1 MNILKKLTQK
11 YLKLNRKRTI
21 VTIIGIILSGAMISA
36 VTTLGVSFQNFLINN
51 EKENGAWEV
60 IYKDISKDDLKYIE
74 NNTNVKE
81 YMLTSDLYMAENNYS
96 NEEYIKICAYDD
108 KALEGMGVNLV
119 NGKLPTN
126 SDEIVL
132 SRTFFDGKDNEPKI
146 GDSINLEYGS
156 FDYNSNFIKEG
167 SKTYK
172 ITGIIE
178 RPNFEKSGDYFTS
191 GITKLEDSNNISTYN
206 IGVITKNPKNIF
218 EESVENAEK
227 LDSYKGQD
235 IEEKIQFNHGLLS
248 YMGVSQDNGFITFL
262 YSICAIL
269 LVVISVGAILV
280 IYNAFAISV
289 SERKKQFGMLS
300 SIGATKKQIRKSVL
314 YEGFV
319 IGIIGIPIGIIC
331 GILGIWVVLQ
341 IVNNLIK
348 PLFTNMSTNLDLVV
362 SVPSI
367 VIAIL
372 VMALTIY
379 ISVIVPAIRASR
391 ITPIEAIRQ
400 SGDIKIK
407 SKKLRTP
414 KFIRKI
420 FGVEGDI
427 ALKNLK
433 RSKGKYRT
441 TVISLTVSIILFIT
455 VSNFVNGMSKQFS
468 GVYYNKDYDFSLNL
482 YSRSESNINVSAEK
496 ENIINKIKTQEGIKE
511 LITVTQFN
519 NTIKLPEDKVNKE
532 LRKLIEKNEY
542 MKYIF
547 NLDDMEINIKYI
559 TYDNNTMQKY
569 LKKVGI
575 NELNNNEAILVNYAN
590 QIGTEIDAEYHM
602 TNFKE
607 NEQIILQKDYTNSG
621 KDESLSICKVTDEIP
636 QIIDKYYTG
645 LILVVNNDTFN
656 NIIRN
661 DYITNNILLS
671 VKKDKQDQMR
681 NLLKEILNENTKF
694 SISLSDIAS
703 DTSRNKNMMLII
715 QIFLYGFII
724 LISAVGIS
732 NVFNTISTNIAL
744 RKREFANL
752 KSVGMTEKGF
762 KKMLNLECIFY
773 GTKSLLYGL
782 PISIFICYLMNKSF
796 NYQSYMLFNIPW
808 IGIIIS
814 IIAVYLVVYIT
825 MIYSRKQI
833 KKENIVDVL
842 RNDNI

>member
-11 YLKLNRKRTI
+11 YLKLNRKRKI

-156 FDYNSNFIKEG
+156 FDDNSNFIKEG

>member
-96 NEEYIKICAYDD
+96 NEDYIKICAYDD

-126 SDEIVL
+126 NDEIVL

-156 FDYNSNFIKEG
+156 FDDNSNFIKEG

-206 IGVITKNPKNIF
+206 IGVITKSPKNIF

-482 YSRSESNINVSAEK
+482 YSRSESNVNVSAEK

-569 LKKVGI
+569 LNKVGI

-808 IGIIIS
+808 VGIIIS

-825 MIYSRKQI
+825 MKYSRKQI

>member
-156 FDYNSNFIKEG
+156 FDDNSNFIKEG

>member
-1 MNILKKLTQK
+1 MHI
-11 YLKLNRKRTI
+11 
-21 VTIIGIILSGAMISA
+21 
-36 VTTLGVSFQNFLINN
+36 
-51 EKENGAWEV
+51 
-60 IYKDISKDDLKYIE
+60 
-74 NNTNVKE
+74 
-81 YMLTSDLYMAENNYS
+81 
-96 NEEYIKICAYDD
+96 
-108 KALEGMGVNLV
+108 
-119 NGKLPTN
+119 
-126 SDEIVL
+126 
-132 SRTFFDGKDNEPKI
+132 
-146 GDSINLEYGS
+146 
-156 FDYNSNFIKEG
+156 
-167 SKTYK
+167 
-172 ITGIIE
+172 
-178 RPNFEKSGDYFTS
+178 
-191 GITKLEDSNNISTYN
+191 
-206 IGVITKNPKNIF
+206 NPKNIF

>member
-191 GITKLEDSNNISTYN
+191 GITKLEDSNTISTYN

-519 NTIKLPEDKVNKE
+519 NTIKLPEDKINKE

-825 MIYSRKQI
+825 MIYSRNQI

>member
-1 MNILKKLTQK
+1 MNILKKLTQR

-51 EKENGAWEV
+51 EKEEGAWEV

-74 NNTNVKE
+74 NNINTKE
-81 YMLTSDLYMAENNYS
+81 YMLTSDLYMAENDYS
-96 NEEYIKICAYDD
+96 NEEYIKIYGYDD
-108 KALEGMGVNLV
+108 KALEDMGVKLV
-119 NGKLPTN
+119 KGKLPTN

-146 GDSINLEYGS
+146 GDSIN
-156 FDYNSNFIKEG
+156 FDYGNFDENSNFIKEG

-178 RPNFEKSGDYFTS
+178 RPNFEGSGDYFTS
-191 GITKLEDSNNISTYN
+191 GITKLEDSNSVSTYDVA
-206 IGVITKNPKNIF
+206 VITKNPKNIF
-218 EESVENAEK
+218 EESQELAQN
-227 LDSYKGQD
+227 LDSYKEKNL
-235 IEEKIQFNHGLLS
+235 EEKIQYNNTLLS
-248 YMGVSQDNGFITFL
+248 YMGISQDDGLIAFL

-269 LVVISVGAILV
+269 LIVISVGAILV

-300 SIGATKKQIRKSVL
+300 SVGATKKQIRKSVL
-314 YEGFV
+314 YEGFI
-319 IGIIGIPIGIIC
+319 IGVIGIPIGIVC
-331 GILGIWVVLQ
+331 GILGIWVVLS

-348 PLFTNMSTNLDLVV
+348 PLFTTMSTNLDLVV
-362 SVPSI
+362 SVPAI
-367 VIAIL
+367 IIAIIA
-372 VMALTIY
+372 MALTIY
-379 ISVIVPAIRASR
+379 VSVIIPAVKASR

-400 SGDIKIK
+400 SGDIKVK
-407 SKKLRTP
+407 SRKLRTP

-441 TVISLTVSIILFIT
+441 TVISLTISIILFIT
-455 VSNFVNGMSKQFS
+455 VSDFVNGMSKEFN
-468 GVYYNKDYDFSLNL
+468 GVYYDKNYDFSLNI
-482 YSRSESNINVSAEK
+482 YSGSQDNESVAEEK
-496 ENIINKIKTQEGIKE
+496 ENIINKIKTQEGITQ
-511 LITVTQFN
+511 LITVNQFN
-519 NTIKLPEDKVNKE
+519 STIKLSDDKVNKE
-532 LRKLIEKNEY
+532 LRKLIEENEY

-547 NLDDMEINIKYI
+547 DLDDMEINIKYI
-559 TYDNNTMQKY
+559 TYDNDTLQEYM
-569 LKKVGI
+569 KKVGI
-575 NELNNNEAILVNYAN
+575 NQLNNNEAILVNYAN
-590 QIGTEIDAEYHM
+590 QIGTEVNAEYHM
-602 TNFKE
+602 SNYKE
-607 NEQIILQKDYTNSG
+607 NDLITIQKDYTNTEN
-621 KDESLSICKVTDEIP
+621 DENIKICKVTDEIP
-636 QIIDKYYTG
+636 DNINKYYTG
-645 LILVVNNDTFN
+645 MILVVNNDTFN
-656 NIIRN
+656 NIIKN
-661 DYITNNILLS
+661 DYITTNILIN
-671 VKKDKQDQMR
+671 VKKDKQDSMR
-681 NLLKEILNENTKF
+681 ILLKEILNENTQL
-694 SISLSDIAS
+694 SITLSDIVNETTQS
-703 DTSRNKNMMLII
+703 KNMMLII
-715 QIFLYGFII
+715 QIFLYGFIV

-773 GTKSLLYGL
+773 GTKSLLYGI
-782 PISIFICYLMNKSF
+782 PISIFICYLINKSF

-808 IGIIIS
+808 LSIIIS
-814 IIAVYLVVYIT
+814 VVAVFLVVYIT
-825 MIYSRKQI
+825 MIYSRNQI

>member
-156 FDYNSNFIKEG
+156 FDDNSNFIKEG

-191 GITKLEDSNNISTYN
+191 GITKLEDSNTISTYN

-519 NTIKLPEDKVNKE
+519 NTIKLPEDKINKE

-547 NLDDMEINIKYI
+547 N
-559 TYDNNTMQKY
+559 
-569 LKKVGI
+569 
-575 NELNNNEAILVNYAN
+575 
-590 QIGTEIDAEYHM
+590 
-602 TNFKE
+602 
-607 NEQIILQKDYTNSG
+607 
-621 KDESLSICKVTDEIP
+621 
-636 QIIDKYYTG
+636 
-645 LILVVNNDTFN
+645 
-656 NIIRN
+656 
-661 DYITNNILLS
+661 
-671 VKKDKQDQMR
+671 
-681 NLLKEILNENTKF
+681 
-694 SISLSDIAS
+694 
-703 DTSRNKNMMLII
+703 
-715 QIFLYGFII
+715 
-724 LISAVGIS
+724 
-732 NVFNTISTNIAL
+732 
-744 RKREFANL
+744 
-752 KSVGMTEKGF
+752 
-762 KKMLNLECIFY
+762 
-773 GTKSLLYGL
+773 
-782 PISIFICYLMNKSF
+782 
-796 NYQSYMLFNIPW
+796 
-808 IGIIIS
+808 
-814 IIAVYLVVYIT
+814 
-825 MIYSRKQI
+825 
-833 KKENIVDVL
+833 
-842 RNDNI
+842 

>member
-1 MNILKKLTQK
+1 
-11 YLKLNRKRTI
+11 
-21 VTIIGIILSGAMISA
+21 
-36 VTTLGVSFQNFLINN
+36 
-51 EKENGAWEV
+51 
-60 IYKDISKDDLKYIE
+60 
-74 NNTNVKE
+74 
-81 YMLTSDLYMAENNYS
+81 
-96 NEEYIKICAYDD
+96 
-108 KALEGMGVNLV
+108 
-119 NGKLPTN
+119 
-126 SDEIVL
+126 
-132 SRTFFDGKDNEPKI
+132 
-146 GDSINLEYGS
+146 
-156 FDYNSNFIKEG
+156 
-167 SKTYK
+167 
-172 ITGIIE
+172 
-178 RPNFEKSGDYFTS
+178 
-191 GITKLEDSNNISTYN
+191 
-206 IGVITKNPKNIF
+206 
-218 EESVENAEK
+218 
-227 LDSYKGQD
+227 
-235 IEEKIQFNHGLLS
+235 
-248 YMGVSQDNGFITFL
+248 
-262 YSICAIL
+262 
-269 LVVISVGAILV
+269 
-280 IYNAFAISV
+280 
-289 SERKKQFGMLS
+289 
-300 SIGATKKQIRKSVL
+300 
-314 YEGFV
+314 
-319 IGIIGIPIGIIC
+319 
-331 GILGIWVVLQ
+331 
-341 IVNNLIK
+341 
-348 PLFTNMSTNLDLVV
+348 MSTNLDLVV

-671 VKKDKQDQMR
+671 VKKDKQAQMR

>member
-51 EKENGAWEV
+51 EKENDAWEV

>member
-1 MNILKKLTQK
+1 MNILKKLTQR

-74 NNTNVKE
+74 NNINIKD
-81 YMLTSDLYMAENNYS
+81 YMLTSDLYMAANDYS
-96 NEEYIKICAYDD
+96 NEEYIKIYGYDD
-108 KALEGMGVNLV
+108 KALEGIGVKLV

-126 SDEIVL
+126 SDEIVI
-132 SRTFFDGKDNEPKI
+132 SRTFFDGKNNEPKI
-146 GDSINLEYGS
+146 GDSIN
-156 FDYNSNFIKEG
+156 FDYGNFDENSNFIKEG
-167 SKTYK
+167 SKTYT

-178 RPNFEKSGDYFTS
+178 RPNFEGSGDYFTS
-191 GITKLEDSNNISTYN
+191 GITKLEDFNNVSTYDVA
-206 IGVITKNPKNIF
+206 IITKNPKNIF
-218 EESVENAEK
+218 EESQEYVK
-227 LDSYKGQD
+227 DLDSYKNQSL
-235 IEEKIQFNHGLLS
+235 EEKIQYNNTLLS
-248 YMGVSQDNGFITFL
+248 YMGISQDDGLIAFL

-269 LVVISVGAILV
+269 LIVISVGAILV

-314 YEGFV
+314 YEGLV
-319 IGIIGIPIGIIC
+319 IGVIGIPIGIIC

-348 PLFTNMSTNLDLVV
+348 PLFTTMSTNLDLVV

-367 VIAIL
+367 IIAIL
-372 VMALTIY
+372 AMALTIY
-379 ISVIVPAIRASR
+379 VSVIIPAIKASR

-414 KFIRKI
+414 KFIRRI

-441 TVISLTVSIILFIT
+441 TVISLTISIILFIT
-455 VSNFVNGMSKQFS
+455 VSNFVDGMSKQFS
-468 GVYYNKDYDFSLNL
+468 GVYYDKNYDFSLNL
-482 YSRSESNINVSAEK
+482 YTRSQNNINVAEEK
-496 ENIINKIKTQEGIKE
+496 ENIINKIKTQEGITK
-511 LITVTQFN
+511 LVTVNQFN
-519 NTIKLPEDKVNKE
+519 DTIELPNDKINKE
-532 LRKLIEKNEY
+532 LRKLIEENEY

-547 NLDDMEINIKYI
+547 DLDNMEINVKYI
-559 TYDNNTMQKY
+559 TYDNNTLQEYM
-569 LKKVGI
+569 KKAGI
-575 NELNNNEAILVNYAN
+575 NQLNNNEAILVNYAN
-590 QIGTEIDAEYHM
+590 QIGTEVNAEYHIS
-602 TNFKE
+602 NYKE
-607 NEQIILQKDYTNSG
+607 NESIILQEDYTNTG
-621 KDESLSICKVTDEIP
+621 KDENINICKVTDEIP
-636 QIIDKYYTG
+636 ENIDKYYTG
-645 LILVVNNDTFN
+645 LILVVNNDTFE
-656 NIIRN
+656 NIIKN
-661 DYITNNILLS
+661 DYITTNILIS
-671 VKKDKQDQMR
+671 VKKDKQDGMR
-681 NLLKEILNENTKF
+681 VLLKEILNENTEF
-694 SISLSDIAS
+694 SITLSDVV
-703 DTSRNKNMMLII
+703 TETTQNKNMMLII
-715 QIFLYGFII
+715 QIFLYGFIV

-782 PISIFICYLMNKSF
+782 PISMIICYLMNKSF

-808 IGIIIS
+808 LGIVIS

-825 MIYSRKQI
+825 MIYSRNQI

>member
-119 NGKLPTN
+119 NGKLPIN

-400 SGDIKIK
+400 NGDIKIK

-621 KDESLSICKVTDEIP
+621 KNESLSICKVTDEIP